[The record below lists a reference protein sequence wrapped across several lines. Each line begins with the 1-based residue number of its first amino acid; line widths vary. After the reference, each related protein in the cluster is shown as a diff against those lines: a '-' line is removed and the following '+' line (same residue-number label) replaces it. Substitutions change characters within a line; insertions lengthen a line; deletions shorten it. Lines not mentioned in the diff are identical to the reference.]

1 MLRLLTRRSLASL
14 MIVVTLVAAGCGDD
28 DDNTAA
34 TDTTDAAASDT
45 TAADDAAVGDVLEV
59 AAGEGDLN
67 TFLSALEPAG
77 IMDGLHGTGPFTVFI
92 PTDDAFSA
100 YLDEAG
106 MSQAELFAD
115 TALLRRVVKHH
126 IVNMTEDADM
136 VMSMAGQSFATAAGT
151 ELDVTVAGEI
161 VMVGNATVVR
171 YDIAASNGVIHV
183 IDDVL
188 VPPDA

>member
-1 MLRLLTRRSLASL
+1 MLRSLTRRSLAGL
-14 MIVVTLVAAGCGDD
+14 MSVALVAAGCGDD
-28 DDNTAA
+28 DDRADA
-34 TDTTDAAASDT
+34 TDTTDAASDT
-45 TAADDAAVGDVLEV
+45 TAADAAAAGDVLEV

-67 TFLSALEPAG
+67 TFLAALEPAG

-92 PTDDAFSA
+92 PTDEAFSA

-115 TALLRRVVKHH
+115 PVLLRRVVEHH
-126 IVNMTEDADM
+126 IVNMNEDADM
-136 VMSMAGQSFATAAGT
+136 VMSMAGQSFTTAAGT
-151 ELDVTVAGEI
+151 ELDVSVDGDI
-161 VMVGNATVVR
+161 VMVGDATVLR
-171 YDIAASNGVIHV
+171 YDIQASNGVIHV